1 MEKKINEV
9 LKEIDDERS
18 SVTESDK
25 KSFSHI
31 IQNTKFVNIITVW
44 RKCEDERKSKR
55 NTKITANQIYLTEL
69 KRE

>member
-31 IQNTKFVNIITVW
+31 I
-44 RKCEDERKSKR
+44 
-55 NTKITANQIYLTEL
+55 
-69 KRE
+69 